1 MRAPAKDAISHI
13 ITVIGVGVIVVVFV
27 ALLAQTRTL
36 SENINNQTLINQRY
50 LRCILLIP
58 PEQFRDAESRVAAI
72 DKCAEESR
80 LPSGERLG
88 DR

>member
-1 MRAPAKDAISHI
+1 MRQPVKEAVFHV
-13 ITVIGVGVIVVVFV
+13 ITVIGIGVIVVVFV

-36 SENINNQTLINQRY
+36 SKNINNQTLINQRY

-58 PEQFRDAESRVAAI
+58 PEQFNDAESRVGAI

-88 DR
+88 ER